1 MKKNEKKQGRNYR
14 TKKQRE
20 IAELIA
26 NSSKDYQGTMKIA
39 KKMLKEGKAANN
51 PYIIGSINY
60 LMGLIEFK
68 TGKRIN
74 VLDYGM
80 KATAVLANTTD
91 YEMIVRSNNLL
102 GIAYSA
108 MEEYQLA
115 LTAYN
120 TAHALVKKHRIKVY
134 KNIIA
139 NNIIETYYQLG
150 DVERAAKQAEKTLKD
165 IYVDEPDNYGLI
177 AVLYIN
183 LSEFYQELGKFD
195 KALDALKEVHKCL
208 KHDQNMIDLCNYYS
222 RYASLAYAMGDVR
235 KGNEYSDKMVDLFNR
250 GTDSYELHKDYEKI
264 AIAQIKIGEYDRAD
278 VIANF
283 LWKYAE
289 NTQISLDRIVASR
302 VQAAY
307 FDKTGDDLR
316 ALKHYRIL
324 NECYIERELSLKNS
338 QLIVEKKTEA
348 LNKEMRAFI
357 RELQKRERLLEREPL
372 TKLLNRNA
380 LSKVMNEYV
389 DEAKEKG
396 KKVGAIFLDVDYF
409 KQYNDT
415 YGHAKGDECLK
426 AVAAICAKEE
436 TNNVKFARYG
446 GDEFFGI
453 MLGYSDEKVAEMAK
467 RLAKS
472 IKNLAIPHA
481 GNPNGKKVTLSIGLI
496 NMYIGPDKNLIDVV
510 NYSDKALYHSKERGK
525 NCVYMFDDVKHDKRR
540 NEEEYI
546 EIKVR

>member
-1 MKKNEKKQGRNYR
+1 MKENGTKQVRKYK
-14 TKKQRE
+14 TKKQSE

-26 NSSKDYQGTMKIA
+26 NASKDYSGTMKMA
-39 KKMLKEGKAANN
+39 KKMLRDSKNANN
-51 PYIIGSINY
+51 PYVVGALNY
-60 LMGLIEFK
+60 LMGVIEFR
-68 TGKRIN
+68 TGSRIN
-74 VLDYGM
+74 VLDYAM
-80 KATAVLANTTD
+80 KATAVLENTTD

-120 TAHALVKKHRIKVY
+120 AAHVLVKKHRIKIY

-150 DVERAAKQAEKTLKD
+150 DVGRAAKQAEKTLKD

-183 LSEFYQELGKFD
+183 LSEFYQELGRFD
-195 KALDALKEVHKCL
+195 KALNALKEVHKCL
-208 KHDQNMIDLCNYYS
+208 KHDQNMIDLCNYHS
-222 RYASLAYAMGDVR
+222 RCASLAYAMGDVR
-235 KGNEYSDKMVDLFNR
+235 KGNECSDKMVDLINH

-264 AIAQIKIGEYDRAD
+264 AIAQIQVGEYDRAD
-278 VIANF
+278 VIAGF

-289 NTQISLDRIVASR
+289 KTQMSLDRIIASR

-307 FDKTGDDLR
+307 YDKTGDDLR

-396 KKVGAIFLDVDYF
+396 KKVGAIFIDVDYF

-426 AVAAICAKEE
+426 AVAAVCAKEE

-453 MLGYSDEKVAEMAK
+453 MIGYSDEKVIDMAK
-467 RLAKS
+467 RIARS
-472 IKNLAIPHA
+472 IKNLAMPHA
-481 GNPNGKKVTLSIGLI
+481 GNPNDKKVTLSIGLI
-496 NMYIGPDKNLIDVV
+496 NMYIGSDKNLIDIV
-510 NYSDKALYHSKERGK
+510 NYSDKALYHSKEKGK
-525 NCVYMFDDVKHDKRR
+525 NCVYMFDDVKHDRRR
-540 NEEEYI
+540 NEEEYV
-546 EIKVR
+546 EIKFK